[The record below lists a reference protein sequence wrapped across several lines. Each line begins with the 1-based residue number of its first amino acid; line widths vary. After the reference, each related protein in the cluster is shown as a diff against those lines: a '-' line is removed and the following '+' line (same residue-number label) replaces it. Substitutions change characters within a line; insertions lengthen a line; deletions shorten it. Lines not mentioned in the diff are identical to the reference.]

1 MVSLEGVWRAE
12 YAGFSGEI
20 TIPGTLDESGI
31 GHEDVGTNSWHPD
44 QVPGNGAA
52 LREGPIATRLT
63 RRRTCEGAIYD
74 YMAYGAFQSEQVL
87 APGGY

>member
-1 MVSLEGVWRAE
+1 LEGVWRAE

-52 LREGPIATRLT
+52 R
-63 RRRTCEGAIYD
+63 
-74 YMAYGAFQSEQVL
+74 
-87 APGGY
+87 GGTHRHPADPQAHL